1 MNPFRL
7 INYICAGIAFLA
19 SIAVYIK
26 TIAPTVPFWDGGEFI
41 AASYI
46 LGIPHPPGSPLYI
59 LLGRLLSFLPVMDVA
74 WRINFGSGLFSALT
88 IVCVYLTIV
97 KAITLG
103 RETTHYSLTDA
114 LIIHCS
120 SLSAAL
126 MLAFSDTFWFSAV
139 EAEVYSLA
147 MLIMSV
153 SALLTLH
160 WIEKHEQ
167 PGSERF
173 LFLIA
178 YLVFLGISVHMF
190 TLLIAPAVFLC
201 AIFTDKSIGG
211 NFKVIGLF
219 AVMGIIMGS
228 IVTSIDPF
236 MVAMPLTILGMV
248 LFKGR
253 IAWGYF
259 ILPIVLALIFLFFGV
274 DGVGNYNG
282 NTGLAL
288 GGFEVSIG
296 TLLTSVILICI
307 SLALISAASEDAA
320 RYRWQF
326 WTVTLALAM
335 LGYSVNFYVPIRSAQ
350 QPIINE
356 NNPSNWKNFEN
367 FLERKQYGQES
378 MIIAMFNRKASLTA
392 QFGEGEN
399 IGFWGF
405 FSRQFNHPDFPYYL
419 LPVLLLGLGLV
430 TQWERNRPSA
440 LFITTIF
447 AICSVGLVLYMNF
460 SDGTRGVQREVRE
473 RDYFYTPAFVFAAL
487 IMGIGL
493 AAALN
498 QLKDWL
504 SRIRL
509 PGETLPRGFAVLALA
524 LPIVPLNYHYT
535 THSRAGNYIPFDYG
549 YNILQTCDRNAILFT
564 NGDNDT
570 FTLWFLQE
578 VEGIRKDVRVVNLS
592 LLNTDWYIH
601 QLKDQDPRV
610 PISFSDAQIDQI
622 SVRLWEDKQMTVAG
636 LSITVPKAGQLPDG
650 RGYIRVQDQMVL
662 DILETNKW
670 KRPMYFAVTVSED
683 NKVGL
688 SEYLK
693 MEGMAFRFVE
703 TKGKRQMD
711 PDRMHK
717 NLWTVYQY
725 RGVADTTVYKDAQT
739 TNLLR
744 NYSAAFQELAI
755 YRLQR
760 GETDAAIKE
769 LERYKT
775 LNINGKIDKQIFT
788 QIYAEAMQYDKALP
802 YVGELATE
810 YDSFDGYLILSEAY
824 RRHNLNGKAIELVEK
839 GLKDIPVPEGYEQ
852 LARLYFAENDTVKVV
867 ETLQRWQKIA
877 PGDSSV
883 TRLLTELTQ

>member
-7 INYICAGIAFLA
+7 MKYICAGIAFLA

-59 LLGRLLSFLPVMDVA
+59 LIGRLLSLLPVMDVA
-74 WRINFGSGLFSALT
+74 WRVNFGSGLFSALT
-88 IVCVYLTIV
+88 IVCIYLATV
-97 KAITLG
+97 KAMTLG
-103 RETTHYSLTDA
+103 RATTQYSLSDA
-114 LIIHCS
+114 LIIHCG
-120 SLSAAL
+120 SLAGAL

-147 MLIMSV
+147 MLIMAAC
-153 SALLTLH
+153 ALLTFH
-160 WIEKHEQ
+160 WIERHEE
-167 PGSERF
+167 PGSERY
-173 LFLIA
+173 LFVIA

-201 AIFTDKSIGG
+201 AVLTDKSIGG

-236 MVAMPLTILGMV
+236 MVAIPLTILGMV
-248 LFKGR
+248 WFKGR
-253 IAWGYF
+253 IPWGYF
-259 ILPIVLALIFLFFGV
+259 IIPIALALVLLFIGV
-274 DGVGNYNG
+274 EGVGSFNEEI
-282 NTGLAL
+282 GLAI

-296 TLLTSVILICI
+296 TLLTIMVLVCI
-307 SLALISAASEDAA
+307 ALALISASSQDAT

-326 WTVTLALAM
+326 WTVILALAM

-356 NNPSNWKNFEN
+356 NNPSNWKNFES

-378 MIIAMFNRKASLTA
+378 MVASMFTRKGSLSA
-392 QFGEGEN
+392 QFGSGEN
-399 IGFWGF
+399 VGFWGF
-405 FSRQFNHPDFPYYL
+405 FSRQFSNPGFPYWL
-419 LPVLLLGLGLV
+419 FPVLLVGLGLA
-430 TQWERNRPSA
+430 TQWERNRQSA
-440 LFITTIF
+440 LFITVIF
-447 AICSVGLVLYMNF
+447 GICSVGLVLYMNF

-473 RDYFYTPAFVFAAL
+473 RDYFFTPAFVFAAL

-493 AAALN
+493 TAALN
-498 QLKDWL
+498 HLKDWL
-504 SRIRL
+504 GRMRL
-509 PGETLPRGFAVLALA
+509 PGEPLSMGCAVLALA
-524 LPIVPLNYHYT
+524 LPVVPLTYHYT

-549 YNILQTCDRNAILFT
+549 YNILQTCAKDAILFT

-601 QLKDQDPRV
+601 QLKDLEPKV
-610 PISFSDAQIDQI
+610 PISLSDTQVDQI
-622 SVRLWEDKQMTVAG
+622 GVRLWEDKEMTVAG
-636 LSITVPKAGQLPDG
+636 LSVVVPKAGQLPDG
-650 RGYIRVQDQMVL
+650 RGYIRVQDQMVMN
-662 DILETNKW
+662 ILETNKW
-670 KRPMYFAVTVSED
+670 KRPVYFAVTVSED
-683 NKVGL
+683 NKVGF

-693 MEGMAFRFVE
+693 MEGMGFRFVQ

-711 PDRMHK
+711 PDQMHK

-725 RGVADTTVYKDAQT
+725 RGVADTAVYKDAQT

-760 GETDAAIKE
+760 GDVDQAIKE

-788 QIYAEAMQYDKALP
+788 QIYAEAGQYDKALP
-802 YVGELATE
+802 YVGELATQ
-810 YDSFDGYLILSEAY
+810 YNSFDGYLILSEAY
-824 RRHNLNGKAIELVEK
+824 RRHNLNSNAIDIIEK
-839 GLKDIPVPEGYEQ
+839 GLKAFPVPDGYEQ
-852 LARLYFAENDTVKVV
+852 LARLHFAENDTAKVV
-867 ETLQRWQKIA
+867 DALQRWQKVA

-883 TRLLTELTQ
+883 TRLLTELKR